1 MSDSGARDRF
11 TGKSDWF
18 DDHYRTTTRGRLR
31 LQLVL
36 DRLKPRLPPPPARI
50 LDAGGG
56 TGAFAIPLA
65 GLGHDVTLI
74 DPSDEWLERAG
85 RNAAAAGVNLRLQM
99 AEVDDL
105 PSDIEPFDVILCHAV
120 LMYVEQPEAAL
131 RALHRAARPDALL
144 SLLEKNRDALA
155 LRPGLAGDYHEARRL
170 LDARDSIGQLSIEN
184 RAYSIDEWV
193 AMLDDAGWTA
203 TDWAGV
209 RLFSDG
215 APDDLDAGAY
225 EALLDLEREAG
236 TREPYR
242 RFSRLV
248 HFIARRSS

>member
-1 MSDSGARDRF
+1 
-11 TGKSDWF
+11 
-18 DDHYRTTTRGRLR
+18 
-31 LQLVL
+31 
-36 DRLKPRLPPPPARI
+36 
-50 LDAGGG
+50 
-56 TGAFAIPLA
+56 
-65 GLGHDVTLI
+65 
-74 DPSDEWLERAG
+74 
-85 RNAAAAGVNLRLQM
+85 
-99 AEVDDL
+99 
-105 PSDIEPFDVILCHAV
+105 VILCHAV

-170 LDARDSIGQLSIEN
+170 LDARDSIGHLAIEN

-193 AMLDDAGWTA
+193 AMMGGAGWTT

-215 APDDLDAGAY
+215 APDDLDADAYAY
-225 EALLDLEREAG
+225 ETLVDLERAAG

-242 RFSRLV
+242 RLQLGWSTSSRGG
-248 HFIARRSS
+248 AQ